1 MAINLY
7 ITSTQS
13 FSGKSAVCVTLMYRM
28 QKDGYRVGY
37 LKPFSSAARVLAE
50 SSVDEDARFIKETFH
65 LTEPLN
71 ILAPVVVTSQR
82 IRRIFSEGGADYRQA
97 VKTAAETIG
106 QGKDI
111 VVIEGS
117 DNFREGYIV
126 NLSLNEV
133 ADLVD
138 AKVITVVGY
147 QNSLQV
153 VDDILTASI
162 RLGKR
167 LLGVIVNSVP
177 AQRLDYIHEYVIPY
191 IQKQGVTVLAA
202 LPYQQVLHSISIDEI
217 RQYLDAE
224 TIYCDSADELVENL
238 TIASMNVEQ
247 ALNYFRQVPNKAVI
261 AGGDRPDI
269 QLAALETSTKILILT
284 GNMRPNPMIETR
296 AKERGV
302 AIILSHHDTLTT
314 VEKIEQFFG
323 KTHFHQTE
331 KVVRFEHLLN
341 NTLDFQ
347 ELYQIIGLQ
356 KPERLAAAKN

>member
-28 QKDGYRVGY
+28 QKDSYRVGY

-153 VDDILTASI
+153 VDETKKFYVGEGERYTGITAD
-162 RLGKR
+162 GKEASFEVVSANNI
-167 LLGVIVNSVP
+167 G
-177 AQRLDYIHEYVIPY
+177 
-191 IQKQGVTVLAA
+191 AA
-202 LPYQQVLHSISIDEI
+202 
-217 RQYLDAE
+217 
-224 TIYCDSADELVENL
+224 
-238 TIASMNVEQ
+238 
-247 ALNYFRQVPNKAVI
+247 
-261 AGGDRPDI
+261 G
-269 QLAALETSTKILILT
+269 
-284 GNMRPNPMIETR
+284 
-296 AKERGV
+296 
-302 AIILSHHDTLTT
+302 LSHRIGSQFAMPAGSYLINVWYYNGYGMT
-314 VEKIEQFFG
+314 V
-323 KTHFHQTE
+323 
-331 KVVRFEHLLN
+331 
-341 NTLDFQ
+341 
-347 ELYQIIGLQ
+347 YQISPKMI
-356 KPERLAAAKN
+356 AA

>member
-106 QGKDI
+106 QDKDI

-126 NLSLNEV
+126 NLSINQV

-191 IQKQGVTVLAA
+191 VQKQGVTVLAA
-202 LPYQQVLHSISIDEI
+202 LPYQQVLHSISIGEI

-224 TIYCDSADELVENL
+224 TICCDSADELVENL
-238 TIASMNVEQ
+238 TVAAMNVEQ
-247 ALNYFRQVPNKAVI
+247 ALNFFRQVPNKAVI